1 MAQENLNTW
10 FKEGEEDKF
19 HSIMVVQF
27 LMSHKCDLENDI
39 HELKLKLL
47 ELQKQHD
54 ENQSQ
59 LVNNIKQIEQNEKT
73 SDKINEEEGIET
85 ENNFETMKE
94 NLEKEIEEKETQRKS
109 VLYGVD
115 VMTEK
120 KIELDD
126 TLYKIHTQKE
136 KIEKR
141 RNEVQIQFQSGNSEA

>member
-1 MAQENLNTW
+1 MEQENLNAW
-10 FKEGEEDKF
+10 FKDGMEDKF
-19 HSIMVVQF
+19 NLILVVQF

-39 HELKLKLL
+39 HKLKLKLL
-47 ELQKQHD
+47 EVQKQQD

-59 LVNNIKQIEQNEKT
+59 LVNNIKQIELNDKK

-85 ENNFETMKE
+85 KTNFETMKE

-120 KIELDD
+120 KKELDD

>member
-1 MAQENLNTW
+1 MEQENLNTW

-19 HSIMVVQF
+19 HLIMVVQF

-39 HELKLKLL
+39 YKLKLKLL
-47 ELQKQHD
+47 ELQKQQD

-59 LVNNIKQIEQNEKT
+59 LVNNIKQIEQNDTK
-73 SDKINEEEGIET
+73 SDKINEEQGMEKET
-85 ENNFETMKE
+85 NFETMKK
-94 NLEKEIEEKETQRKS
+94 NLEKEIEEKETESKS

-120 KIELDD
+120 KKELDD
-126 TLYKIHTQKE
+126 TLYKIHTQRE

-141 RNEVQIQFQSGNSEA
+141 RNEVHIQFQPGNSEA